1 MIDEDHKK
9 ETSVSHNLA
18 GQISLR
24 SQPSIQF
31 ILVME
36 AEKQASSV
44 NFTQLVLG
52 KLVGSCNVREA
63 LLEGDVSVVNTMRR
77 FAVHHTGAERVG

>member
-1 MIDEDHKK
+1 
-9 ETSVSHNLA
+9 
-18 GQISLR
+18 
-24 SQPSIQF
+24 
-31 ILVME
+31 ME

-52 KLVGSCNVREA
+52 KLAGSCNVREA

-77 FAVHHTGAERVG
+77 FAVQHTGSELVG